1 MDCRLIAKLG
11 LATTDGQCDT
21 FRLRDALRLPPILL
35 FLLPRKSSREF
46 MITKQNERLADAWHD
61 MADRV
66 LSGQQLTFAEAL
78 SIVTA
83 PDEQLLDIISASY
96 RVRHRYFG
104 NTVQLYYL
112 MNAKSG
118 LCPEDCSYCSQ
129 SKEATSEIP
138 RYNLL
143 NVEKLLAGARAAHE
157 RQSKTYCIVISA
169 RGPNEREM
177 AAVEEIVPKIKRE
190 YDLKVCACLGLLTQ
204 DQAQRLKACGVD
216 RVNHNVNTSPE
227 YYEKICTTHTYQD
240 RIDTLQAVKGA
251 GLELCSGGIIG
262 MGEAADDV
270 VRMALE
276 LRDLGVESI
285 PLNFLISID
294 GTPLAARTDLN
305 PRYCL
310 KVLAMFRLVNPD
322 RELRI
327 AGGREVH
334 LGSMQCLGLYPAN
347 SIFVGDYLTTEG
359 QLPAAD
365 YRMIEEMG
373 FTISRQDEVLAS

>member
-1 MDCRLIAKLG
+1 
-11 LATTDGQCDT
+11 
-21 FRLRDALRLPPILL
+21 
-35 FLLPRKSSREF
+35 
-46 MITKQNERLADAWHD
+46 MITSQNEHASGHWHD
-61 MADRV
+61 LADRV
-66 LSGQQLTFAEAL
+66 LAGHQLTSAEAL
-78 SIVTA
+78 SLITA
-83 PDEQLLDIISASY
+83 PDEQLLDILSASY
-96 RVRHRYFG
+96 RVRYRYFG
-104 NTVQLYYL
+104 KTVQLYYL

-118 LCPEDCSYCSQ
+118 LCPEDCSYCPQ
-129 SKEATSEIP
+129 SKVATSKIP

-143 NVEKLLAGARAAHE
+143 NVEQLLAGARAAQE
-157 RQSKTYCIVISA
+157 RKSKTYCIVISA

-177 AAVEEIVPKIKRE
+177 AAVEEIVPQIKQE
-190 YDLKVCACLGLLTQ
+190 YGLKVCACLGLLTQ

-216 RVNHNVNTSPE
+216 RVNHNVNTSRE

-240 RIDTLQAVKGA
+240 RIDTLRAVKDA

-285 PLNFLISID
+285 PVNFLISID
-294 GTPLAARTDLN
+294 GTPLAERSDLN

-310 KVLAMFRLVNPD
+310 KVLAMFRLANPD

-327 AGGREVH
+327 AGGREIH

-347 SIFVGDYLTTEG
+347 SIFVGNYLTTAG
-359 QLPAAD
+359 QLPEAD

-373 FTISRQDEVLAS
+373 FVVSQQDEVVAN